1 MLKGTFNNMD
11 VIGKAGVGSEEVNV
25 LGVEGVRS

>member
-11 VIGKAGVGSEEVNV
+11 VIGKARVGSEELNA